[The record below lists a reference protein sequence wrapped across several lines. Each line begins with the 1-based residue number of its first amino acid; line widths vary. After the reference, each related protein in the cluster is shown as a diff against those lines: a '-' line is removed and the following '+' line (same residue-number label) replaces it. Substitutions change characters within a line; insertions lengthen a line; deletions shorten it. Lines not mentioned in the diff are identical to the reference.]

1 PGIGRLPQLD
11 EGPQQRLD
19 VVAVAAAGDPAEGL
33 ELVGDRLHREHL
45 GGPAVGL
52 LVVEVDDRDEVVQRV
67 VRGDRGG
74 LPGGALAELAVGE
87 QVVHEAV
94 GALALQAHR
103 DSVRDPEAVPEGAA
117 GDLDAGGVGAHRG
130 HREAGVV
137 ARVGLQLLGGE
148 ELRLGQRGVQRQG
161 VVADRELEAVALLA
175 LGLEGVQ
182 PQLVRVEHGEHVGDV
197 EGLADVALALHLGL
211 DQGVLADAMG
221 RFPDAPDP
229 LGIQRRLGGGRSH
242 CSPRVGRAG
251 STGAGAGR
259 RGGDGADG
267 GDERGGVC
275 GGGGVRGRRRQRRK
289 GDATGARL
297 GRAGA
302 PGAGAGR
309 RWGYGAD
316 CGDDVVGVCVGV
328 GVREMRRHRS
338 KCSAMAAATASRRR
352 ERSAFVISK
361 WTESL
366 ANISGTSPPLA
377 AISLL
382 ITTRR
387 RSSSRSC
394 RARFMPPATWLMIGL
409 PRISNRAMWKA
420 WSASRPPA
428 KSRFAEASTMAYTRS
443 SSSWIC
449 WSVTRSTI
457 LGAIATSS
465 ISRASAIW
473 ETVTMPARSISS
485 KTLPLPPSKEEV
497 TSTLPL
503 PCTFLS
509 MPSICRPESRS
520 RTL

>member
-1 PGIGRLPQLD
+1 
-11 EGPQQRLD
+11 
-19 VVAVAAAGDPAEGL
+19 
-33 ELVGDRLHREHL
+33 
-45 GGPAVGL
+45 PAVGL

-259 RGGDGADG
+259 R
-267 GDERGGVC
+267 
-275 GGGGVRGRRRQRRK
+275 
-289 GDATGARL
+289 
-297 GRAGA
+297 
-302 PGAGAGR
+302 
-309 RWGYGAD
+309 WGYGAD
-316 CGDDVVGVCVGV
+316 YGDDVVGVCVGV

-394 RARFMPPATWLMIGL
+394 RARVMPPATKLMIGL

-420 WSASRPPA
+420 WSASTPPA
-428 KSRFAEASTMAYTRS
+428 KPRFAEASTLAYTRS

-449 WSVTRSTI
+449 WSVTRSTS

-520 RTL
+520 RTLARDIPLTSARRRSVGIRIPASTSVPSRTRLSRNSRVSAST